1 MSDWV
6 NDYQKLYFEFKLL
19 NLISMFDIFLQILEN
34 SFKFRFKQ
42 RVAQSQR
49 LIPPIRGIEPKLQG
63 DRR

>member
-19 NLISMFDIFLQILEN
+19 NLISMFDIFLRILEN

-49 LIPPIRGIEPKLQG
+49 LIPPIRGIELKLQG

>member
-19 NLISMFDIFLQILEN
+19 KLISMFDIFLRILEI

-49 LIPPIRGIEPKLQG
+49 FIPPIRGIEPKLQS

>member
-19 NLISMFDIFLQILEN
+19 NLISMFDIFLRILEN

-49 LIPPIRGIEPKLQG
+49 LIPPIREIEPKLQG

>member
-1 MSDWV
+1 MFDIF
-6 NDYQKLYFEFKLL
+6 LRILL
-19 NLISMFDIFLQILEN
+19 KLISMFDIFYQYLGN

-49 LIPPIRGIEPKLQG
+49 FIPPMRGIEPQLPG